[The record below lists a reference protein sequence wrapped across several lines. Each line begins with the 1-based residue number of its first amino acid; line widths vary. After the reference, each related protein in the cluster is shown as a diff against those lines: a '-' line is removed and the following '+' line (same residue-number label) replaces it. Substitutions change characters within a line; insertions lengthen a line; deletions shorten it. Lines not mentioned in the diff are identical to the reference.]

1 MKKWFKKMYYDED
14 YQKVSIEYFKD
25 VLNKKDDDDVCYRGD
40 TSVWTGKQEIGN
52 HKKTTI
58 EDLEKQLE
66 LANKK
71 LELAKKIKAA
81 DKFLQNRMVQ
91 TQAQISLKS
100 FIIVFSANLTC

>member
-71 LELAKKIKAA
+71 LELAQKIKAA
-81 DKFLQNRMVQ
+81 EDKQADIENQNGDTKGV
-91 TQAQISLKS
+91 AAAAA
-100 FIIVFSANLTC
+100 SASVRH